1 MKNKII
7 ATLVAFGLVGS
18 VSAIEI
24 NDNLSVNGF
33 IDGSINKIDQQTSG
47 GDSANWGLDEVE
59 VNFLINVGAVSGT
72 IALDSQNIGSSSTTV
87 TDSAGNT
94 HTTND
99 GDDIE
104 IEQAH
109 FTYSLDNGISL
120 TLGRYGSA
128 LGFEREDPAGL
139 YTYSRAYGN
148 AFDLGNVDSSSVEGL
163 IVSYAA
169 EAWSL
174 QVSIDNPSGTI
185 RTSGASKN
193 DLDYEVALSYTGV
206 ENLDLT
212 VGYRANDAVNSSG
225 VSIDDDLFNVN
236 ASYQIGKALVG
247 AEYTEISPT
256 GSTDLDAMLILVD
269 YDVSDKLGVA
279 VRYSSYE
286 QSASV
291 DVDKITIAPNYA
303 ITESLG
309 AILEYSDISHDT
321 AGSDSDE
328 IALELTY
335 TF

>member
-1 MKNKII
+1 MKNKIL

-33 IDGSINKIDQQTSG
+33 IDGSINKVDSQTVG
-47 GDSANWGLDEVE
+47 QDSANWGLDEVE
-59 VNFLINVGAVSGT
+59 VNFLLNVGSVSGT
-72 IALDSQNIGSSSTTV
+72 IALDSQNIGQ
-87 TDSAGNT
+87 NT
-94 HTTND
+94 PD

-109 FTYSLDNGISL
+109 FTYTLDNGVSL
-120 TLGRYGSA
+120 TLGRYGSG
-128 LGFEREDPAGL
+128 LGLEGEDPSGL
-139 YTYSRAYGN
+139 YTYSRAYNSNFNFGN
-148 AFDLGNVDSSSVEGL
+148 IDDANGSVEGL
-163 IVSYAA
+163 IIAYAA
-169 EAWSL
+169 ENWSV

-185 RTSGASKN
+185 RESGSSKN
-193 DLDYEVALSYTGV
+193 DLDYEVALSYTGI
-206 ENLDLT
+206 ENLNL
-212 VGYRANDAVNSSG
+212 GLGFRANDALSSSN
-225 VSIDDDLFNVN
+225 VKTDSDVFNVN
-236 ASYQIGKALVG
+236 GTYQVGKALIG
-247 AEYTEISPT
+247 AEYSEISAT
-256 GSTDLDAMLILVD
+256 GTADLDAMMILVD
-269 YDVSDKLGVA
+269 YDVSDKLGLA

-286 QSASV
+286 ESASV